1 MNIAIEADKPEE
13 PAVPAKEPEDAAAV
27 AFELLREEVALCR
40 RAVAGLAA
48 ERAAIQI
55 PDYSK
60 TLNQVAGALNT
71 MSRELDVLSEKPALA
86 LTPQQWTYQIATAG
100 KDVRRT
106 EQYTLDRARAGF
118 EKVTQEL
125 SARLS
130 SARQADQQHNW
141 LMWAGIG
148 GIFVGT
154 ALGLSLAFI
163 ATHVL

>member
-1 MNIAIEADKPEE
+1 MNITIEAGKPEE
-13 PAVPAKEPEDAAAV
+13 PAVSVAESEDAAAIV
-27 AFELLREEVALCR
+27 FEHLREEVALCR

-55 PDYSK
+55 PDYGK
-60 TLNQVAGALNT
+60 TLNQMAGALNT
-71 MSRELDVLSEKPALA
+71 MSGQLNALAEKPALA
-86 LTPQQWTYQIATAG
+86 LTPEQWTYQIATAG

-130 SARQADQQHNW
+130 SARQADQQHKW

-148 GIFVGT
+148 GMLAGT
-154 ALGLSLAFI
+154 AFGLSLAFI
-163 ATHVL
+163 ASHI